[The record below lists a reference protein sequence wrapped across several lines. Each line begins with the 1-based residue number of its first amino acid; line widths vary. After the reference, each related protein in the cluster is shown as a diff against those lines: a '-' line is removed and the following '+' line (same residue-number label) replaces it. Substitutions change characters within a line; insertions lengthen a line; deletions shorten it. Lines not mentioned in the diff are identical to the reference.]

1 MMKQKIRSRMILF
14 LLSALLFIGCGK
26 KAEESK
32 PSGTYRLTGM
42 ERQGLSSEEGK
53 ETLSYLRALGEEV
66 ALVLE
71 DDGSGT
77 LTVSADGEEKQKDDV
92 TWDQKSLHL
101 PEGDYAWNREEG
113 TLTLSGKD
121 GSVLVFTVN

>member
-1 MMKQKIRSRMILF
+1 MKQKIRSRMVLF
-14 LLSALLFIGCGK
+14 LLAALIFAGCGK

-42 ERQGLSSEEGK
+42 ERQGLSTEEGK
-53 ETLSYLRALGEEV
+53 EALSYLRALGEEV

-71 DDGSGT
+71 EDGSGT
-77 LTVSADGEEKQKDDV
+77 MRVIAAGEEKQKDDV

-101 PEGDYAWNREEG
+101 PEGDYAWTREEG
-113 TLTLSGKD
+113 TLTLTGKD